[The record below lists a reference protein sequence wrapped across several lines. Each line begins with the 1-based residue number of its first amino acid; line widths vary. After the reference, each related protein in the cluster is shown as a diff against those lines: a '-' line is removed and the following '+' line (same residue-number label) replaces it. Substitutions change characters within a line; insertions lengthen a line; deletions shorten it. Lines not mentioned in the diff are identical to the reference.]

1 MSHIV
6 DQALDILKDAGPEYG
21 NGFSNH
27 APMAAEALLAVGR
40 EDAIISRYR
49 STGKDFPHT
58 PQATRL
64 LIRRDFKKPW
74 EISAVLRTGLC
85 SLRKNSVHS
94 PGTPF

>member
-40 EDAIISRYR
+40 EDAIIS
-49 STGKDFPHT
+49 
-58 PQATRL
+58 
-64 LIRRDFKKPW
+64 
-74 EISAVLRTGLC
+74 
-85 SLRKNSVHS
+85 
-94 PGTPF
+94 